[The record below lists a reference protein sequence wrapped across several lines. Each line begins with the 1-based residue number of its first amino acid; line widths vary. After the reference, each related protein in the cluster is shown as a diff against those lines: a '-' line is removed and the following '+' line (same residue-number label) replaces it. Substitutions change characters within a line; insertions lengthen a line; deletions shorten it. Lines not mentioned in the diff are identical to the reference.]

1 VVADKAQTYWPRLEG
16 LAPWFLRNANC
27 QDTYELLSNHD
38 RGPEAPNGASS
49 WRKKCQQ
56 EVAVVLRKFT
66 FGLLAGLFS
75 LSVILLDGSPGWA
88 QKGRIKIAVQGP
100 LSGEQAALGEHIK
113 LGAQLAVEEAAK
125 SFKSAGFELVFV
137 PYDDQA
143 KPEVGVA
150 NARNIVAD
158 QDVLV
163 LVGHFNSGVALPAS
177 EVYKDASLAMISP
190 ANTATEITDRGYSNV
205 NRVCGRDDVQGPV
218 GARFAAQELKLKS
231 VYIIHDKTLYG
242 QGVADNFRSEANK
255 LGLKV
260 LGYDGTEERANFAP
274 MIIPMKA
281 KNPDLVYFGGIYHQG
296 GLLLKQMR
304 EKGVKAA
311 FMGPDGL
318 DSSEMVKIAGAQV
331 IGSYYTTVAGPP
343 DAYPESAAFAKRFKQ
358 RFGKEVESFA
368 MYGYDAAQVGIKAIE
383 QTLQSNGGKKPSR
396 AEVSAAVRKLK
407 NFKGVTG
414 SISFDSKGDPV
425 KAKYFVLQFEK
436 RSYPGKV
443 VKVVE
448 QQAPQAPSRKL

>member
-1 VVADKAQTYWPRLEG
+1 MTVLRRLTTIVLFTALCNVPVVA
-16 LAPWFLRNANC
+16 
-27 QDTYELLSNHD
+27 
-38 RGPEAPNGASS
+38 
-49 WRKKCQQ
+49 
-56 EVAVVLRKFT
+56 
-66 FGLLAGLFS
+66 
-75 LSVILLDGSPGWA
+75 WA
-88 QKGRIKIAVQGP
+88 QKGTIKLAVQAP
-100 LSGEQAALGEHIK
+100 LSGEQAALGEHVK
-113 LGAQLAVEEAAK
+113 LGAQLAVEEASKA
-125 SFKSAGFELVFV
+125 FKALGYDLVFV

-158 QDVLV
+158 PNVLA

-177 EVYKDASLAMISP
+177 EVYKDAMLAMISP
-190 ANTATEITDRGYSNV
+190 ANTATEITDRGYPNV

-218 GARFAAQELKLKS
+218 GARFAAQDLKLKS
-231 VYIIHDKTLYG
+231 VYVIHDKTLYG
-242 QGVADNFRSEANK
+242 QGVADNFRQEAIK

-274 MIIPMKA
+274 MIIPMRA
-281 KNPDLVYFGGIYHQG
+281 RNPDLVYFGGIYYQG

-318 DSSEMVKIAGAQV
+318 DSSEMVKITGAQV

-343 DAYPESAAFAKRFKQ
+343 DAYPETAAFAKKFKQ
-358 RFGKEVESFA
+358 RFGKEVESFG
-368 MYGYDAAQVGIKAIE
+368 MYGYDAAQVGLKAIE
-383 QTLQSNGGKKPSR
+383 QAIQANGGKKPSR

-414 SISFDSKGDPV
+414 SITFDNKGDPV
-425 KAKYFVLQFEK
+425 KAKYFVLQFDK

-443 VKVVE
+443 VKVIE
-448 QQAPQAPSRKL
+448 QQAPQALARK

>member
-1 VVADKAQTYWPRLEG
+1 MLKRI
-16 LAPWFLRNANC
+16 FL
-27 QDTYELLSNHD
+27 SI
-38 RGPEAPNGASS
+38 
-49 WRKKCQQ
+49 
-56 EVAVVLRKFT
+56 T
-66 FGLLAGLFS
+66 FV
-75 LSVILLDGSPGWA
+75 LSVSLPATVWG
-88 QKGRIKIAVQGP
+88 QKGTIKIAVQAP

-113 LGAQLAVEEAAK
+113 LGAQLAVEEATK
-125 SFKSAGFELVFV
+125 PFKALGFDLVFV

-158 QDVLV
+158 PNVLV

-177 EVYKDASLAMISP
+177 EVYKDAMLAMISP
-190 ANTATEITDRGYSNV
+190 ANTATEITDRGYANV

-218 GARFAAQELKLKS
+218 GARFAAQDLKRKS

-242 QGVADNFRSEANK
+242 QGVADNFRNEANK

-260 LGYDGTEERANFAP
+260 FGYEGTEERANFSP
-274 MIIPMKA
+274 IITPMKA

-304 EKGVKAA
+304 EKGVNAA

-318 DSSEMVKIAGAQV
+318 DSSEMVKIAGSQV
-331 IGSYYTTVAGPP
+331 VGSYYTTVAGPP
-343 DAYPESAAFAKRFKQ
+343 AAYPESAAFATKFKQ

-368 MYGYDAAQVGIKAIE
+368 MYGYDAALVGIKAIE
-383 QTLQSNGGKKPSR
+383 QTLQTNGGKKPSR

-407 NFKGVTG
+407 DFKGVTG
-414 SISFDSKGDPV
+414 SIAFDNKGDPI

-443 VKVVE
+443 VKVIE
-448 QQAPQAPSRKL
+448 QQAPEAKKS

>member
-1 VVADKAQTYWPRLEG
+1 MLKRTFLSSLLVC
-16 LAPWFLRNANC
+16 LA
-27 QDTYELLSNHD
+27 LL
-38 RGPEAPNGASS
+38 PAA
-49 WRKKCQQ
+49 
-56 EVAVVLRKFT
+56 A
-66 FGLLAGLFS
+66 
-75 LSVILLDGSPGWA
+75 WA
-88 QKGRIKIAVQGP
+88 QKGTIKIAVQAP
-100 LSGEQAALGEHIK
+100 LSGEQAALGEHVK
-113 LGAQLAVEEAAK
+113 LGAQLAVEEATK
-125 SFKSAGFELVFV
+125 SFKALGFDLVFV

-158 QDVLV
+158 PNVLV
-163 LVGHFNSGVALPAS
+163 LVGHFNSGVALPSS
-177 EVYKDASLAMISP
+177 EVYKDAMLAMISP
-190 ANTATEITDRGYSNV
+190 ANTATEITDRGYPNV

-218 GARFAAQELKLKS
+218 GARFAAQDLKRKS

-242 QGVADNFRSEANK
+242 QGVADNFRDEANK

-260 LGYDGTEERANFAP
+260 LGYEGTEERANFSP
-274 MIIPMKA
+274 IITPMKA

-304 EKGVKAA
+304 EKGVNAA

-331 IGSYYTTVAGPP
+331 VGSYYTTVAGPP
-343 DAYPESAAFAKRFKQ
+343 LAYPESAAFATKFKQ
-358 RFGKEVESFA
+358 RFGKEIESFA
-368 MYGYDAAQVGIKAIE
+368 MYGYDAALVGIKAIE
-383 QTLQSNGGKKPSR
+383 QALQTNGGKKPTR
-396 AEVSAAVRKLK
+396 AEVATAVRKLK

-414 SISFDSKGDPV
+414 SIAFDNKGDPI

-443 VKVVE
+443 VKVIE
-448 QQAPQAPSRKL
+448 QQAPEAKKS

>member
-1 VVADKAQTYWPRLEG
+1 
-16 LAPWFLRNANC
+16 
-27 QDTYELLSNHD
+27 
-38 RGPEAPNGASS
+38 
-49 WRKKCQQ
+49 
-56 EVAVVLRKFT
+56 VLRKIVSFLLFT
-66 FGLLAGLFS
+66 LAVNIPFTAWG
-75 LSVILLDGSPGWA
+75 
-88 QKGRIKIAVQGP
+88 QKGTIKIAVQAP

-113 LGAQLAVEEAAK
+113 LGAQLAVEEATK
-125 SFKSAGFELVFV
+125 PFKALGFDLLFV

-158 QDVLV
+158 PDILA

-177 EVYKDASLAMISP
+177 EVYKDALLAMISP
-190 ANTATEITDRGYSNV
+190 ANTATEITDRGYPNV

-218 GARFAAQELKLKS
+218 GARFAAQDLKIKS

-242 QGVADNFRSEANK
+242 QGVADNFRSEASK
-255 LGLKV
+255 VGLKV

-318 DSSEMVKIAGAQV
+318 DSSEMVKITGPQV

-343 DAYPESAAFAKRFKQ
+343 DAYPETAAFAKRFKQ
-358 RFGKEVESFA
+358 RFGKGVESFG
-368 MYGYDAAQVGIKAIE
+368 MYGYDAAQVGLAAIE
-383 QTLQSNGGKKPSR
+383 QAIQASGGRKPSR
-396 AEVSAAVRKLK
+396 AEVSAAIRKLK

-414 SISFDSKGDPV
+414 SITFDNKGDPV
-425 KAKYFVLQFEK
+425 KAKYFVLQFDK

-443 VKVVE
+443 VKVIE
-448 QQAPQAPSRKL
+448 QSAPQAKKS

>member
-1 VVADKAQTYWPRLEG
+1 MTVLRRLTAIVLFAGLCHVPVVA
-16 LAPWFLRNANC
+16 
-27 QDTYELLSNHD
+27 
-38 RGPEAPNGASS
+38 
-49 WRKKCQQ
+49 
-56 EVAVVLRKFT
+56 
-66 FGLLAGLFS
+66 
-75 LSVILLDGSPGWA
+75 WA
-88 QKGRIKIAVQGP
+88 QKATIKLAVQAP
-100 LSGEQAALGEHIK
+100 LSGEQAALGEHVK
-113 LGAQLAVEEAAK
+113 LGAQLAVEEASKA
-125 SFKSAGFELVFV
+125 FKALGYDLVFV

-158 QDVLV
+158 PNVLA

-177 EVYKDASLAMISP
+177 EVYKDAMLAMISP
-190 ANTATEITDRGYSNV
+190 ANTATEITDRGYPNV

-218 GARFAAQELKLKS
+218 GARFAAQDLKLKS

-242 QGVADNFRSEANK
+242 QGVADNFRQEAIK

-274 MIIPMKA
+274 MIIPMRA
-281 KNPDLVYFGGIYHQG
+281 KNPDLVYFGGIYYQG

-318 DSSEMVKIAGAQV
+318 DSSEMVKITGAQV

-343 DAYPESAAFAKRFKQ
+343 DAYPETAAFAKKFKQ
-358 RFGKEVESFA
+358 RFGKEVESFG
-368 MYGYDAAQVGIKAIE
+368 MYGYDAAQVGLKAIE
-383 QTLQSNGGKKPSR
+383 QAIQANGGKKPSR

-414 SISFDSKGDPV
+414 SITFDNKGDPV
-425 KAKYFVLQFEK
+425 KAKYFVLQFDK

-443 VKVVE
+443 VKVIE
-448 QQAPQAPSRKL
+448 QQAPQALARK

>member
-1 VVADKAQTYWPRLEG
+1 MTVLRRLTAIVLFTALFNVPVVA
-16 LAPWFLRNANC
+16 
-27 QDTYELLSNHD
+27 
-38 RGPEAPNGASS
+38 
-49 WRKKCQQ
+49 
-56 EVAVVLRKFT
+56 
-66 FGLLAGLFS
+66 
-75 LSVILLDGSPGWA
+75 WA
-88 QKGRIKIAVQGP
+88 QKGTIKLAVQAP
-100 LSGEQAALGEHIK
+100 LSGEQAALGEHVK
-113 LGAQLAVEEAAK
+113 LGAQLAMEEASKA
-125 SFKSAGFELVFV
+125 FKALGYDLVFV

-158 QDVLV
+158 PTVLA

-177 EVYKDASLAMISP
+177 EVYKDAMLAMISP
-190 ANTATEITDRGYSNV
+190 ANTATEITDRGYPNV

-218 GARFAAQELKLKS
+218 GARFAAQDLKLKS
-231 VYIIHDKTLYG
+231 VYVIHDKTLYG
-242 QGVADNFRSEANK
+242 QGVADNFRQEAIK

-274 MIIPMKA
+274 MIIPMRA
-281 KNPDLVYFGGIYHQG
+281 RNPDLVYFGGIYYQG

-318 DSSEMVKIAGAQV
+318 DSSEMVKITGAQV

-343 DAYPESAAFAKRFKQ
+343 DAYPETAAFAKKFKQ
-358 RFGKEVESFA
+358 RFGKEVESFG
-368 MYGYDAAQVGIKAIE
+368 MYGYDAAQVGLKAIE
-383 QTLQSNGGKKPSR
+383 QAIQANGGKKPSR
-396 AEVSAAVRKLK
+396 AEVSAAVRNLK

-414 SISFDSKGDPV
+414 SITFDNKGDPV
-425 KAKYFVLQFEK
+425 KAKYFVLQFDK

-443 VKVVE
+443 VKVIE
-448 QQAPQAPSRKL
+448 QQAPQALARK

>member
-1 VVADKAQTYWPRLEG
+1 MTVLRRLTAIVLFTALFNVPVVA
-16 LAPWFLRNANC
+16 
-27 QDTYELLSNHD
+27 
-38 RGPEAPNGASS
+38 
-49 WRKKCQQ
+49 
-56 EVAVVLRKFT
+56 
-66 FGLLAGLFS
+66 
-75 LSVILLDGSPGWA
+75 WA
-88 QKGRIKIAVQGP
+88 QKGTIKLAVQAP
-100 LSGEQAALGEHIK
+100 LSGEQAALGEHVK
-113 LGAQLAVEEAAK
+113 LGAQLAVEEASK
-125 SFKSAGFELVFV
+125 TFKALGYDLVFV

-158 QDVLV
+158 PNVLA
-163 LVGHFNSGVALPAS
+163 LVGHFNSGVALLAS
-177 EVYKDASLAMISP
+177 EVYKDAMLAMISP
-190 ANTATEITDRGYSNV
+190 ANTATEITDRGYPNV

-218 GARFAAQELKLKS
+218 GARFAAQDLKLKS
-231 VYIIHDKTLYG
+231 VYVIHDKTLYG
-242 QGVADNFRSEANK
+242 QGVADNFRQEAIK

-274 MIIPMKA
+274 MIIPMRA
-281 KNPDLVYFGGIYHQG
+281 RNPDLVYFGGIYYQG

-318 DSSEMVKIAGAQV
+318 DSSEMVKITGAQV

-343 DAYPESAAFAKRFKQ
+343 DAYPETAAFAKKFKQ
-358 RFGKEVESFA
+358 RFGKEVESFG
-368 MYGYDAAQVGIKAIE
+368 MYGYDAAQVGLKAIE
-383 QTLQSNGGKKPSR
+383 QAIQANGGKKPSR

-414 SISFDSKGDPV
+414 SITFDNKGDPV
-425 KAKYFVLQFEK
+425 KAKYFVLQFDK

-443 VKVVE
+443 VKVIE
-448 QQAPQAPSRKL
+448 QQAPQALARK